1 MSLVLSRKP
10 GQSFRVGTEVFI
22 TVVQCGHG
30 ETRISIDAPKQ
41 VSIARSELE
50 ESSDYPDSG
59 HAPRK
64 AATSAK
70 RTKRFARRRRG
81 YRKSGTAV
89 GIGIVHAACEF
100 RFQSTRLFRLFGFL
114 VFGGIDLSH
123 LLNTLL
129 ASFVSANRCFR
140 CLESRPAFVG
150 GNRRVSIF
158 EPVV

>member
-89 GIGIVHAACEF
+89 GFIRQFKAVMPRRLPPLELRRDALAIAILRRRGGDSDSAGAA
-100 RFQSTRLFRLFGFL
+100 
-114 VFGGIDLSH
+114 V
-123 LLNTLL
+123 L
-129 ASFVSANRCFR
+129 A
-140 CLESRPAFVG
+140 
-150 GNRRVSIF
+150 
-158 EPVV
+158 